1 MKAFYERAQPRD
13 SDPIRNF
20 GERDLVRLAEDAG
33 FAEIRLDFEAEIVR
47 GNPPGW
53 GNNAWDIVAKAAP
66 NPLVPSL
73 EEVAERVLSPE
84 QARRLLAHLRPL
96 IPVRVS
102 WCCWPL
108 LTSQNSIWAKFR
120 EPGLAEVRLGPLKV
134 APLFLRNVRL
144 LE

>member
-1 MKAFYERAQPRD
+1 MQ
-13 SDPIRNF
+13 
-20 GERDLVRLAEDAG
+20 AG
-33 FAEIRLDFEAEIVR
+33 GSIR

-96 IPVRVS
+96 VEAGER
-102 WCCWPL
+102 
-108 LTSQNSIWAKFR
+108 TRRQA
-120 EPGLAEVRLGPLKV
+120 A
-134 APLFLRNVRL
+134 AYLRATKGR
-144 LE
+144 